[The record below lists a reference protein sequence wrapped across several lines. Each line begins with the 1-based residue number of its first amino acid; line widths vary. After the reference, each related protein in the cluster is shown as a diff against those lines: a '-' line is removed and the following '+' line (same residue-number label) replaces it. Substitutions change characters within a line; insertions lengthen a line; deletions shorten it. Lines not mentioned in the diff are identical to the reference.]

1 MLWKILALVIA
12 VVSIVSDASAQEN
25 GPAIIPEQIQ
35 RIAAEYPVANRLGIE
50 WGSASPEQIGKYM
63 GLIAAVN
70 EAAKG
75 IAFKN
80 GRETPSDNDFR
91 AAFSAWCI
99 FPPNK
104 PPLAEPYWPQAF
116 RAFGD
121 EEMRQAIR
129 AAIGPLAVQLSSLNN
144 EDERVKTVEST
155 WPTDSKDYFD
165 NVLNLRALDNVK

>member
-1 MLWKILALVIA
+1 MLKKILVLVVAGIA
-12 VVSIVSDASAQEN
+12 SMSNASAQEN
-25 GPAIIPEQIQ
+25 GPTIIPEQIQ
-35 RIAAEYPVANRLGIE
+35 RIAAEYPVADRLGIE

-75 IAFKN
+75 IALKN
-80 GRETPSDNDFR
+80 GRETPSDSDFR

-104 PPLAEPYWPQAF
+104 PPLAESHWPQAF
-116 RAFGD
+116 RAFGN

-129 AAIGPLAVQLSSLNN
+129 ASIGPLAVQLSGLEND
-144 EDERVKTVEST
+144 DERVKAVEST
-155 WPTDSKDYFD
+155 WPKDSKDYFD
-165 NVLNLRALDNVK
+165 EVINLKALDTVK